1 MNRFTLVIA
10 GSIVQA
16 TPVTN
21 KVGTAFINFLE
32 RTGNACST
40 QHSLD
45 EAGANITRYISTELG
60 LHTTRKILADLA
72 DMSLPKVIIYYNE
85 GSYTA
90 GQAPSIAW
98 QTAKN
103 GKITL

>member
-10 GSIVQA
+10 GSIAQA

-21 KVGTAFINFLE
+21 RVGTAFINFLE

-40 QHSLD
+40 QHNRD
-45 EAGANITRYISTELG
+45 EAGANLTRYISTELG

-72 DMSLPKVIIYYNE
+72 DLTLIQVITNYIE

-90 GQAPSIAW
+90 GQAPSISW
-98 QTAKN
+98 YTAKN
-103 GKITL
+103 GKITY

>member
-10 GSIVQA
+10 GSIAQA

-40 QHSLD
+40 QHKLD
-45 EAGANITRYISTELG
+45 EAGANLTRYIRTELG

-72 DMSLPKVIIYYNE
+72 DTSLTQVIIYYNE

-98 QTAKN
+98 HTAKN
-103 GKITL
+103 GKIIL

>member
-1 MNRFTLVIA
+1 MRRFTLVIA

-40 QHSLD
+40 QHNTD
-45 EAGANITRYISTELG
+45 EAGANLTRYISTELG
-60 LHTTRKILADLA
+60 LYTTRKILADLA
-72 DMSLPKVIIYYNE
+72 DLTLLQVITNYLE

-98 QTAKN
+98 HAAKN
-103 GKITL
+103 GKITY

>member
-10 GSIVQA
+10 GSIAQA

-45 EAGANITRYISTELG
+45 EAGANLTRYISTELG
-60 LHTTRKILADLA
+60 LHTTRKILSDLA
-72 DMSLPKVIIYYNE
+72 DMTLPQVIVYYNG

-90 GQAPSIAW
+90 GQTPSIAW
-98 QTAKN
+98 HTAKN
-103 GKITL
+103 GKIIL

>member
-1 MNRFTLVIA
+1 MHRFTLVIA
-10 GSIVQA
+10 GSIAQA

-40 QHSLD
+40 QHNTD
-45 EAGANITRYISTELG
+45 EAGATLTRYISTELG
-60 LHTTRKILADLA
+60 LYTTRKILEDLA
-72 DMSLPKVIIYYNE
+72 DTTLSQVITSYNE

-98 QTAKN
+98 YTAKN
-103 GKITL
+103 GKITH

>member
-10 GSIVQA
+10 GSVAQA

-40 QHSLD
+40 QHNTD
-45 EAGANITRYISTELG
+45 EAGSNLTRYISTELG

-72 DMSLPKVIIYYNE
+72 DLSLIQVIINYSG

-98 QTAKN
+98 HTAKN
-103 GKITL
+103 GKITR

>member
-1 MNRFTLVIA
+1 MHRFTLVIA
-10 GSIVQA
+10 GSIAQA

-40 QHSLD
+40 QHNID
-45 EAGANITRYISTELG
+45 EAGATLTRYISTELG
-60 LHTTRKILADLA
+60 LYTTRKILTDLSE
-72 DMSLPKVIIYYNE
+72 MSLIQVITHYIK

-98 QTAKN
+98 YTAKN
-103 GKITL
+103 GKITH